1 MLAEA
6 LLPDEADCSIILFAR
21 NHLFF
26 HDNLLFA
33 SQFGSG
39 KGGKKKWNN
48 MKNGAK
54 ESQKKE
60 KTEKKKSKLSSTI
73 RDTSKSSKDE
83 PDEDLIEL

>member
-1 MLAEA
+1 MLAEVF
-6 LLPDEADCSIILFAR
+6 LPDKADCSMIWFAR
-21 NHLFF
+21 DHSFF
-26 HDNLLFA
+26 HDNVLFS

-39 KGGKKKWNN
+39 KGGKNKWNN
-48 MKNGAK
+48 MKKGAK

-83 PDEDLIEL
+83 PDEDHIEL